1 MDKITKEQRSRVMAS
16 FRSNG
21 TKIELLLG
29 KALWAKG
36 HRYRKNDKSLPG
48 TPDFT
53 LKRHKLAIFCDGEFW
68 HGENWEQ
75 KKPRIQQNREFW
87 IAKIERNMARDNR
100 VNQSL
105 AEMGWTVLRFWEYYI
120 RKDLEGVVNIID
132 TTIINKQ
139 KQGY

>member
-1 MDKITKEQRSRVMAS
+1 MEKITKEQRSKVMAS
-16 FRSNG
+16 IKSNG
-21 TKIELLLG
+21 TKIEVLLG

-53 LKRHKLAIFCDGEFW
+53 MKRYKLAIFCDGEFW
-68 HGENWEQ
+68 HGKNWEW

-87 IAKIERNMARDNR
+87 IAKIERNMARDVR

-105 AEMGWTVLRFWEYYI
+105 AEMGWTVLRFWENDI
-120 RKDLEGVVNIID
+120 RKDLEGVVCIIEE
-132 TTIINKQ
+132 TIISKQ
-139 KQGY
+139 QTV